1 MPMVRQGSRHG
12 RSQIG
17 RVWSVRLCFW
27 LVLLVSFF
35 FAAGSRLIGA
45 MDRMHRNLLTPR
57 EDIYTG
63 KE

>member
-1 MPMVRQGSRHG
+1 MVVFLARFA
-12 RSQIG
+12 
-17 RVWSVRLCFW
+17 RV
-27 LVLLVSFF
+27 VL
-35 FAAGSRLIGA
+35 FAAGYRLAGA